1 MMTERT
7 FDSNPQGM
15 LDAQAFLEG
24 FCDHPK
30 AAVIHDEIVSNIIRC
45 SGTKTFS
52 VKFVQEGGELTM
64 VYIDSGKPFNPLTD
78 AVDPDVTAAMD
89 ERGVGGLGIFMVKK
103 MSKSVEYAREGD
115 KNILT
120 VKVAV

>member
-1 MMTERT
+1 MTTERT

>member
-1 MMTERT
+1 MTVERT
-7 FDSNPQGM
+7 FDATPQGM
-15 LDAQAFLEG
+15 LDAQAYLEG

-30 AAVIHDEIVSNIIRC
+30 AAVVHDEIVSNIIRC

-78 AVDPDVTAAMD
+78 AADPDISAAMD

-103 MSKSVEYAREGD
+103 MSKTVAYERAGD
-115 KNILT
+115 RNILT
-120 VKVAV
+120 VTVAV

>member
-1 MMTERT
+1 MTTERT

-78 AVDPDVTAAMD
+78 VVDPDVTAAMD
-89 ERGVGGLGIFMVKK
+89 EREVGGLGIFMVKK
-103 MSKSVEYAREGD
+103 MSKSVEYVREGD

>member
-1 MMTERT
+1 MTTERT

-89 ERGVGGLGIFMVKK
+89 EREVGGLGIFMVKK
-103 MSKSVEYAREGD
+103 MSKSVEYVREGD

>member
-1 MMTERT
+1 MTTERT

-89 ERGVGGLGIFMVKK
+89 EREVGGLGIFMVKK

>member
-52 VKFVQEGGELTM
+52 VRFSLEADVLTM
-64 VYIDSGKPFNPLTD
+64 IYSDSGKPFNPLTD
-78 AVDPDVTAAMD
+78 AADPDISAAMD
-89 ERGVGGLGIFMVKK
+89 ERGVGGLGIFMMKK
-103 MSKSVEYAREGD
+103 MSKTVAYERAGD
-115 KNILT
+115 RNILT
-120 VKVAV
+120 VTVAV

>member
-1 MMTERT
+1 
-7 FDSNPQGM
+7 M

-89 ERGVGGLGIFMVKK
+89 EREVGGLGIFMVKK

>member
-1 MMTERT
+1 MTTERT

-89 ERGVGGLGIFMVKK
+89 ERGVGGLGIFMGKK

>member
-52 VKFVQEGGELTM
+52 VRFSLEADVLTM
-64 VYIDSGKPFNPLTD
+64 IYSDSGKPFNPLTD
-78 AVDPDVTAAMD
+78 AADPDISAAMD

-103 MSKSVEYAREGD
+103 MSKTVAYERAGD
-115 KNILT
+115 RNILT
-120 VKVAV
+120 VTVAV